1 MQKVIYLLVFIFLVS
16 CSKQQSKE
24 YAKFSGLIANNSAKE
39 VSIIGKGYKKVIP
52 INADGTF
59 SDTLKVKVNG
69 YHTFFDGKNK
79 HVIFI
84 SNGDNQNFNYDY
96 NDFNNS
102 AVVSGLGSETS
113 NFLKQKTAFDLKEKM
128 NNINHFYK
136 LKEDVFTTRINFL
149 ESEVKKMLSIQG
161 VDSTILKNQK
171 THYERFFKRVKSK
184 HKKEHLLTTSLGKG
198 KASPK
203 FANYLNYK
211 GGKTSLNDLKG
222 KYVYVDVWATWCGPC
237 KQQIPF
243 LAKIEKEYHGK
254 NIEFVSISVDDA
266 RRNQGSWDKAK
277 DKWRKMIKDKKMG
290 GMQLFADRGFQ
301 SEFIKAYGITSI
313 PRFLLIDPQG
323 NIVNSNAPRPSQP
336 QLKTLLDGLL

>member
-1 MQKVIYLLVFIFLVS
+1 MQKIIYLLVLVFLVS
-16 CSKQQSKE
+16 CGKQSKE
-24 YAKFSGLIANNSAKE
+24 YAKFSGLISNNSAKE

-52 INADGTF
+52 VGTDGTF
-59 SDTLKVKVNG
+59 SDTLKVKASG

-79 HVIFI
+79 QVIFI

-96 NDFNNS
+96 KNFESS
-102 AVVSGLGSETS
+102 AIDISGLGSETS
-113 NFLKQKTAFDLKEKM
+113 DFLVKKTKFDLKEKM

-149 ESEVKKMLSIQG
+149 ESEVKKMLSIKG
-161 VDSTILKNQK
+161 IDSTILDNQK
-171 THYERFFKRVKSK
+171 TYYKNFFNKVKSK

-198 KASPK
+198 KLSPK
-203 FANYLNYK
+203 FTDYLNYK
-211 GGKTSLNDLKG
+211 GGKTSLKDFKG

-237 KQQIPF
+237 KQQIPY

-277 DKWRKMIKDKKMG
+277 DKWRKMIAAKKMG
-290 GMQLFADRGFQ
+290 GVQLFADRGFQ
-301 SEFIKAYGITSI
+301 SEFIKAYGINSI

-323 NIVNSNAPRPSQP
+323 NIVNSNAPRPSQS